1 MPAGAGPGAESG
13 SFPQAAAPG
22 EQPEAPGSALREAQL
37 CARAPVQHT
46 APCCQQGWAG
56 RSPPAAGRGSGPA
69 VPQVPPVPEGGQRH
83 WSCPSDAGGQVAS
96 LVSLIPLLARCF
108 SRQHLCSDG
117 VKVML

>member
-37 CARAPVQHT
+37 CAWAPVQHT

-56 RSPPAAGRGSGPA
+56 RSPPAVGRGPA
-69 VPQVPPVPEGGQRH
+69 TPWVPPHPRGWPEALELPR
-83 WSCPSDAGGQVAS
+83 
-96 LVSLIPLLARCF
+96 
-108 SRQHLCSDG
+108 
-117 VKVML
+117 